1 MKYATIL
8 GILSLFFCIKSYAQS
23 EESLNSQSNQY
34 SLEPL
39 NETAF
44 DEGASLAF
52 ILDNT
57 KTKMGRDLYEEFYRQ
72 WSAISLDSTS
82 RKQFVSSVQANEELI
97 IELEEIPSPGLSNII
112 SIKVGDLLVVQQF
125 IQARIEALETQAAE
139 AVEQVFQYFVSYQ
152 EIQEQMGTED
162 QSGSGIY

>member
-1 MKYATIL
+1 MKKL
-8 GILSLFFCIKSYAQS
+8 VLFIAFFLAGNQSFAQS
-23 EESLNSQSNQY
+23 EELLMGKDELY

-39 NETAF
+39 DESVFNE
-44 DEGASLAF
+44 GSSLAF

-72 WSAISLDSTS
+72 WSAIKLDSTTQ
-82 RKQFVSSVQANEELI
+82 KQFITSVQANEELI

-112 SIKVGDLLVVQQF
+112 SIKVGELLVVQQF
-125 IQARIEALETQAAE
+125 IQTRMEAMETQAAE
-139 AVEQVFQYFVSYQ
+139 AVEQVFQYFISYQ
-152 EIQEQMGTED
+152 EIQDQMGTAD

>member
-1 MKYATIL
+1 MKKFIFFLLLIL
-8 GILSLFFCIKSYAQS
+8 NNNYLFAQS
-23 EESLNSQSNQY
+23 EELLLGKDELY

-39 NETAF
+39 DESVFNE
-44 DEGASLAF
+44 GSSLTF

-72 WSAISLDSTS
+72 WTAMKLDSTTQ
-82 RKQFVSSVQANEELI
+82 KQFINSVKANEELI

-125 IQARIEALETQAAE
+125 IQTRVEAMETQASE
-139 AVEQVFQYFVSYQ
+139 AVEQVFQYFISYQ
-152 EIQEQMGTED
+152 EIQEQMGTAD

>member
-1 MKYATIL
+1 MKKLALFLIL
-8 GILSLFFCIKSYAQS
+8 LLAGNQLFAQS
-23 EESLNSQSNQY
+23 EELLMGKDELY

-39 NETAF
+39 DESVFNE
-44 DEGASLAF
+44 GSSLAF

-72 WSAISLDSTS
+72 WSAIKLDSTTQ
-82 RKQFVSSVQANEELI
+82 KQFITSVQANEELI

-125 IQARIEALETQAAE
+125 IQTRMEAMETQAAE
-139 AVEQVFQYFVSYQ
+139 AVDQVFQYFISYQ
-152 EIQEQMGTED
+152 EIQDQMGTAD